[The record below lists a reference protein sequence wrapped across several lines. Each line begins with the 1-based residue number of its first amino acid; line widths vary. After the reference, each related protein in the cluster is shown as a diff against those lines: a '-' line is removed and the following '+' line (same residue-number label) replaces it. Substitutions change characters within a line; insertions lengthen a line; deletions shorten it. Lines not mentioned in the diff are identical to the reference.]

1 MKKFLCIL
9 LSLIL
14 ISIFCGCNNND
25 PESINLSQ
33 EVTIVKMPSPPICK
47 TTDDISIIN
56 EVITILSN
64 IEKSPINNDDINGG
78 WNVMIKLKIDG
89 KTLNYTIGG
98 VFTDSDG
105 KQYHIN
111 NLQDIEYKINDVYD
125 KIDAP
130 EVNYP

>member
-14 ISIFCGCNNND
+14 ISIFCGCDTKD

-33 EVTIVKMPSPPICK
+33 EVTIVKLPSPPTCK

-56 EVITILSN
+56 EVITVLSN
-64 IEKSPINNDDINGG
+64 IEKSPINNDNINGG

-105 KQYHIN
+105 KQYHVN
-111 NLQDIEYKINDVYD
+111 NLKDIEDKLNDVYD

-130 EVNYP
+130 EVDYP